1 MSSIKPKNNVEIEKM
16 RKTGLLAAQTLDF
29 ITPHVKAGITTEE
42 LNTLCHDFI
51 VKHGAIPAPLN
62 YKGFPKSICTSVN
75 EVICHGIPTSKC
87 ILKDGDIVNID
98 VTTIVN
104 GFHGDTSRMFYVGNV
119 SPERKKLIDVTY
131 EAMMRGIRTVKSGS
145 NLSDIGRAIQ
155 QYAEAEGY
163 SVVRDFCGHGIGRVF
178 HEQPMVLHYDP
189 QDPDFDM
196 RLKKGMIFTI
206 EPMINIGTYEG
217 ITLEDDWTV
226 ITADGKDSA
235 QFEHTLVVTDT
246 GYEILTSSPTGLDKP
261 PYHG

>member
-16 RKTGLLAAQTLDF
+16 RKAGLLAAQTLDF
-29 ITPHVKAGITTEE
+29 IAPHVKAGVTTEE

-87 ILKDGDIVNID
+87 TLKDGDIVNID

-119 SPERKKLIDVTY
+119 SDERKKLVDVTY
-131 EAMMRGIRTVKSGS
+131 EAMMRGIKTVKSGS
-145 NLSDIGRAIQ
+145 TLSDIGRAIQ
-155 QYAEAEGY
+155 EYAENEGY

-189 QDPDFDM
+189 KDPDFDM

-206 EPMINIGTYEG
+206 EPMINVGTYEG

-235 QFEHTLVVTDT
+235 QFEHTLVVTEK